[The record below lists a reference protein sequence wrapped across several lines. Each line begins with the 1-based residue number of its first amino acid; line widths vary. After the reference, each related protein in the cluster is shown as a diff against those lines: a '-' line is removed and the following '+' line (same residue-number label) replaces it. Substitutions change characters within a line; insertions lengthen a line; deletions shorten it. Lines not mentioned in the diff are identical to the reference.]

1 MTEAK
6 MKRLIVAITVGAVLL
21 ITILCSVMVFGIIK
35 ISNEKRAIAEL
46 EAEIARYNQ
55 LIETEKDTYEA
66 RSTLYWIQ
74 TRAFELGY
82 VLDDSINLG

>member
-1 MTEAK
+1 MA
-6 MKRLIVAITVGAVLL
+6 
-21 ITILCSVMVFGIIK
+21 FGIIK
-35 ISNEKRAIAEL
+35 INNEKRAIAEL

-66 RSTLYWIQ
+66 RSSLYWIR